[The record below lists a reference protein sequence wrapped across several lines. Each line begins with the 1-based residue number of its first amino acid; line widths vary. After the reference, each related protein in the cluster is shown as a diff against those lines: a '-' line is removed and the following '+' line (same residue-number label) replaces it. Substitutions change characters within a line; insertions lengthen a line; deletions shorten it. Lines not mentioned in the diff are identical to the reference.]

1 MIQVIRRPGGGWERQ
16 ADGSKGAKLW
26 HNVRGRRTL
35 TQYGRDNLHDW
46 YDLTIHVPCW
56 EQELANPH
64 HVHNAVPRQTW
75 YPVSEQS
82 LPGLTRMIANQRFDV
97 IVSPKGCQ
105 SSTEEIASNSPKYSP
120 ISASLPPH

>member
-16 ADGSKGAKLW
+16 ADGSKGEKLW

-35 TQYGRDNLHDW
+35 TAYGRANLQDW

-56 EQELANPH
+56 EQELQNPH

-75 YPVSEQS
+75 
-82 LPGLTRMIANQRFDV
+82 
-97 IVSPKGCQ
+97 
-105 SSTEEIASNSPKYSP
+105 
-120 ISASLPPH
+120 